1 MQGYRVGIEGQEWHP
16 SLWVGAG
23 QSAPAS
29 IEELGV
35 ALPFVTGQYRQC
47 HQPVERQETAVVAT
61 VEHHSMTSAVAVAV
75 AVVPKDV

>member
-1 MQGYRVGIEGQEWHP
+1 VVSQHP
-16 SLWVGAG
+16 LANTRWKD
-23 QSAPAS
+23 
-29 IEELGV
+29 ER
-35 ALPFVTGQYRQC
+35 LPFVTGQYRQC